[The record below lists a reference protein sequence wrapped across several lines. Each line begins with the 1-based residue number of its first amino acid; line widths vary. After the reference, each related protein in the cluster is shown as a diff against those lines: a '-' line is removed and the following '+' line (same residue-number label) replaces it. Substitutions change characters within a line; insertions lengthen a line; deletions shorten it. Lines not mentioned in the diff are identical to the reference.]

1 MRSIKI
7 SIPVS
12 LITWWLPLIGGTIIG
27 FISGTIER
35 KIASAIISVGITSA
49 IASTFYILLGFEV
62 LYVPLLGNLLPI
74 ILVISSIANS
84 ALAVFVAYFIST
96 KMIRSTF
103 EGNSATIEFYAKNQ
117 EEINEKLN
125 EIATRCS
132 EPTYFIHN
140 ENEMEVTRR
149 CEGFTMRYV
158 IRKEGRLLKV
168 TLFINGDQ

>member
-12 LITWWLPLIGGTIIG
+12 LVTWWLPLVGGAIIG

-49 IASTFYILLGFEV
+49 IASTFYILLGFKV
-62 LYVPLLGNLLPI
+62 LYVPLLGNLLPV
-74 ILVISSIANS
+74 ILVISSVVNS

-103 EGNSATIEFYAKNQ
+103 EGNNAKIEFYARDQ
-117 EEINEKLN
+117 DEINEKLN
-125 EIATRCS
+125 EIATQCS
-132 EPTYFIHN
+132 EPTYSFHS
-140 ENEMEVTRR
+140 ENEVEVTRR
-149 CEGFTMRYV
+149 CEGFTMRYI
-158 IRKEGRLLKV
+158 IRKEGKLFKV